1 MKWTEMRPPAM
12 ARRKTPKI
20 GDIPRHVAVE
30 EEEDLDIQLKGGG
43 CLDGSIHLDSLG
55 VPVEDGDVERHD
67 GLGDNL
73 VRNNIN
79 HGDIEYQ
86 IFQTKQNGVT
96 LGKMGGGD
104 LVGDKC
110 PNGDE
115 EEAKACGHDNELH
128 DKQRK
133 SRTNFVSVI
142 ESTKGLSLSDQE
154 RQRSPKHGP
163 KGDPATVPPEQSYAQ
178 HHKLARLSFD
188 ASNKPNSLLECITP
202 RVPPI
207 SPDSADELESP
218 LVDSSGDLPVPAKCS
233 RQLKRVIMSQNS
245 LNLNIGQSE
254 DETSRPI
261 YPNLPYSPYSSPCS
275 SPRVKRKPLKET
287 KRVSSEQ
294 NGDYIQLNQYKL
306 QGVVGQGSYGIVKLA
321 YNEEDETHY
330 AMKILSKSKLRKK
343 AGIFGRKAPNR
354 KGSGG
359 TKIKTAENPL
369 DKVYR
374 EIAIMKKL
382 DHPNVVKLVEVLD
395 DPEEDNLYMVFEFL
409 ERGEVLEVPTD
420 APLTE
425 EQAWTSFRYVLSGL
439 EYLHYQKII
448 HRDIKPSNLLKAENG
463 EVKIADLGVS
473 NEFNGS
479 DAFLTSTTGTPAFT
493 SPEALSQQPGQPPY
507 SGKAADVWSLGV
519 TLYCLIFGKI
529 PFEDTNILSLYNKIR
544 TQPVQLPDTDN
555 ISEELTDLILKML
568 KKEPEERISL
578 QDIKKH
584 EWVTGYGV
592 YPMMDEDEN
601 CHLIEVTEQDVE
613 NSVRSIPKLDTL
625 ILVKPAGKKMS
636 FDQRPLPF
644 PIIPEHSQAKWQ
656 C

>member
-1 MKWTEMRPPAM
+1 MT
-12 ARRKTPKI
+12 RRRTPKI

-30 EEEDLDIQLKGGG
+30 EEEDLDLHLKGGG
-43 CLDGSIHLDSLG
+43 VGLDGSVHLGSLG
-55 VPVEDGDVERHD
+55 EGEGVGQGLLAPNHNLNGERE
-67 GLGDNL
+67 LNML
-73 VRNNIN
+73 A
-79 HGDIEYQ
+79 
-86 IFQTKQNGVT
+86 TKQNGVT
-96 LGKMGGGD
+96 TKFISGIERGATDTSPSEEDSFQLE
-104 LVGDKC
+104 
-110 PNGDE
+110 NG
-115 EEAKACGHDNELH
+115 LH
-128 DKQRK
+128 NKHT
-133 SRTNFVSVI
+133 SHSNTNFVAVI
-142 ESTKGLSLSDQE
+142 ESTKALSLSDQE
-154 RQRSPKHGP
+154 RQRSPQHAP
-163 KGDPATVPPEQSYAQ
+163 QPAPSQPPMSQQ
-178 HHKLARLSFD
+178 HKLARLSFD
-188 ASNKPNSLLECITP
+188 ESNKPNSLLEAVSPSSDP

-207 SPDSADELESP
+207 SPDSAEDLESP
-218 LVDSSGDLPVPAKCS
+218 LIDSSGELPVPAKCS

-245 LNLNIGQSE
+245 LTLNFGQSE
-254 DETSRPI
+254 ADEASRPI

-321 YNEEDETHY
+321 YNEEEDLHY

-359 TKIKTAENPL
+359 AKQKPAENPL

-395 DPEEDNLYMVFEFL
+395 DPVEDNLYMVFELL
-409 ERGEVLEVPTD
+409 ERGEVLEVPTEN
-420 APLTE
+420 PLSE
-425 EQAWTSFRYVLSGL
+425 EQAWTSFRYVVSGL

-473 NEFNGS
+473 DEFNGN

-507 SGKAADVWSLGV
+507 SGKAADIWSLGV
-519 TLYCLIFGKI
+519 TLYCLVFGKI

-544 TQPVQLPDTDN
+544 VQPVQLPDSED
-555 ISEELTDLILKML
+555 ISTELADLLMKML
-568 KKEPEERISL
+568 KKDPEERITL
-578 QDIKKH
+578 KDIKNH
-584 EWVTGYGV
+584 DWVTGYGV

-601 CHLIEVTEQDVE
+601 CQLIEVTEHEVQ

-644 PIIPEHSQAKWQ
+644 PIIPEQSGPAQWQ